1 MPKGTVSKSRFKARA
16 LEHMRQVE
24 RTGNELVITDRGTP
38 VVKIVPYERD
48 PAALLKP
55 LRGTVRR
62 YSEPTRPVAEKD
74 WEALRRSCSTRT
86 PCCGGRTARRRSR
99 NERGN
104 ASMHLSMTRRST

>member
-38 VVKIVPYERD
+38 VVKIVPYERN

-74 WEALRRSCSTRT
+74 WEALR
-86 PCCGGRTARRRSR
+86 
-99 NERGN
+99 
-104 ASMHLSMTRRST
+104 